1 MIFKFNQ
8 FPFEMSTKSTQKKIQ
23 PPLFR
28 FFDTKEKLSTENN
41 NDENQR
47 IVDCEELNVNSK
59 DEELNV
65 HKD

>member
-1 MIFKFNQ
+1 
-8 FPFEMSTKSTQKKIQ
+8 MSTKSTQKKIQ